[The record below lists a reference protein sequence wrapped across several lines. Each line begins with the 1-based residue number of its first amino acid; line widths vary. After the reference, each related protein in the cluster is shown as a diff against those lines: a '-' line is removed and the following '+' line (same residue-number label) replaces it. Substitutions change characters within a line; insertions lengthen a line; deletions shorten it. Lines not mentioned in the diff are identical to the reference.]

1 MAPIDDLAR
10 VLSDTTRIGLDADL
24 AKALRIADE
33 DVTRAR
39 LRAQINDGRGPVSIH
54 LLGAWVKDCR
64 DAIGKGEVYWWSIP
78 MVARTNGAVQWDPLC
93 GLPSG
98 APPFS
103 VGNESWLE
111 SISLKDPPLLGVV
124 SQEDDIAAAV
134 IHLAFYED
142 DWAPAVLAPALK
154 AGMTALAENTAPAAN
169 ADALVK
175 PVREPIW
182 TSLKA
187 KQDDFMIE
195 EDVKFLRKEG
205 LGFGAGLVTALL
217 NQYIRVYV
225 FAKDVER
232 TESAGPYSLAKGQ
245 EQRVLF
251 PSSLEGGGRVVVF
264 SRGKVR
270 VDPFGELNVDAPYI
284 AHVIEDRQEAALAEG
299 VTISAEEEAGV
310 VAYYTPPRAS

>member
-10 VLSDTTRIGLDADL
+10 VLSDTTRLGLDAEL
-24 AKALRIADE
+24 AAALKLGDE

-39 LRAQINDGRGPVSIH
+39 LRAQITDGRGPVSIH

-78 MVARTNGAVQWDPLC
+78 MVGRTDGSVEWTPLC
-93 GLPSG
+93 GVPSG
-98 APPFS
+98 APPAS

-124 SQEDDIAAAV
+124 SHQEGVASAV
-134 IHLAFYED
+134 IRLAFYED

-154 AGMTALAENTAPAAN
+154 AGMAALAENRGPAAN
-169 ADALVK
+169 PEALVK
-175 PVREPIW
+175 PVRDPIW
-182 TSLKA
+182 ASLKA

-195 EDVKFLRKEG
+195 EDVKLSKKEG

-232 TESAGPYSLAKGQ
+232 TEMAGPFSLTKG
-245 EQRVLF
+245 EERRVLF
-251 PSSLEGGGRVVVF
+251 PSSLEGGGRLVVF
-264 SRGKVR
+264 SRGKAR
-270 VDPFGELNVDAPYI
+270 VDPFGSLDVDTPYI
-284 AHVIEDRQEAALAEG
+284 AHVVDERQAGSLAKG
-299 VTISAEEEAGV
+299 FTITAEEKADV
-310 VAYYTPPRAS
+310 VAYYTPPLP